1 MQLSSLNRSQTSY
14 DFLLT
19 STDVLHHW
27 APGELLLSFLSL
39 SNISFPQNII
49 FPRVQPWITLL
60 CSFNFMYV
68 QDFGWCG
75 QTCVNGKLSPSLRL
89 QNIIIQFITGQAQ
102 VDYINMSL
110 TTTKEYPWKEVAEK
124 EWYTSQLK

>member
-89 QNIIIQFITGQAQ
+89 QNIS
-102 VDYINMSL
+102 NL
-110 TTTKEYPWKEVAEK
+110 
-124 EWYTSQLK
+124 

>member
-68 QDFGWCG
+68 QAFGWCG

-110 TTTKEYPWKEVAEK
+110 TTTKEYPWKEVAAK